1 MAKFHCDICSA
12 DATRRVRIR
21 CAVCE
26 DYDLCVPC
34 FAEGK
39 SSGSHKPWHD
49 YRVIEQHQFPIF
61 DQDWGADEE
70 LMLIEGCQKEGLG
83 NWQDIADYIQGR
95 SKEEVGE
102 HYENY
107 YLNSFY
113 YPIPDLNKTFPYISV
128 NEFMRR
134 RKQRFDSRKKLPL
147 PPPKKVLTSQPLCS
161 DIQKYMPGRLEFEE
175 EAEDEAEKIIQ
186 DMVFDIDD
194 SQEDIE
200 LKLLILDIYNQK
212 LTLRAERKRLMLR
225 NNLIDYK
232 HNNAI
237 DKRRTKEEK
246 ELFNRIKAFAR
257 IMNEDDF
264 NDFSNDIMDEF
275 KIRNRI
281 AQLQNWRRNGIITIE
296 EGEKYEKDESNRISK
311 LTSYSSSSHI
321 SSTRE
326 RHTQTSNRANNRN
339 QSSNDKFKRSFSSSS
354 FSYEP
359 LDIIGTP
366 DYELLSNDEREIC
379 HTLRIYPKPYLAIK
393 EVLFQESLRNGG
405 VLDTKRADTILK
417 MDPEKCSKI
426 YDFFSKQNWCQLI

>member
-1 MAKFHCDICSA
+1 MAKFHCDVCSA

-34 FAEGK
+34 FAAGK
-39 SSGSHKPWHD
+39 TSASHEPWHD
-49 YRVIEQHQFPIF
+49 YMVIEQHQYPIF
-61 DQDWGADEE
+61 DEDWGADEE

-95 SKEEVGE
+95 SREEVGE
-102 HYENY
+102 HYERY
-107 YLNSFY
+107 YLNSNY

-147 PPPKKVLTSQPLCS
+147 PPPKKVLTSTPLCS

-175 EAEDEAEKIIQ
+175 EAEDEAEKVVQ
-186 DMVFDIDD
+186 DMVFDPDD
-194 SQEDIE
+194 LQEDVD

-246 ELFNRIKAFAR
+246 DLYNRIKPFAR
-257 IMNEDDF
+257 LMNETDF
-264 NDFSNDIMDEF
+264 ADFSNDIMEEF
-275 KIRNRI
+275 RIRNRI

-296 EGEKYEKDESNRISK
+296 DGERYEKEEANRISK
-311 LTSYSSSSHI
+311 LASYSSSSHL
-321 SSTRE
+321 SSARE
-326 RHTQTSNRANNRN
+326 RHTQTSSRANRN
-339 QSSNDKFKRSFSSSS
+339 QASDKFKRSSSA
-354 FSYEP
+354 YEP
-359 LDIIGTP
+359 LEILGAP
-366 DYELLSNDEREIC
+366 DYDLLSEEEREMC
-379 HTLRIYPKPYLAIK
+379 QLLRIYPKPYLAIK
-393 EVLFQESLRNGG
+393 EVLFQESLTNGG
-405 VLDTKRADTILK
+405 VLDTKRADMILK
-417 MDPEKCSKI
+417 LDPEKCSKI
-426 YDFFSKQNWCQLI
+426 YGFFAKQNWCQLS